1 MKDYQAM
8 AEAFKLQYEKFLT
21 GCDALEAE
29 GRWDTAALG
38 EMEGYYFN
46 DIMTVILH
54 LISAD
59 GRFSE
64 EEARFVA
71 DAFGFRYTAGELAQ
85 LYREQSDE
93 IDRFF
98 REEVPQGYRK
108 MQALSPSLAEHYRD
122 LLLQAGELAAQAS
135 DDVARDEQ
143 RLMDVLKAALG

>member
-1 MKDYQAM
+1 MKDCQSM
-8 AEAFKLQYEKFLT
+8 AEGFRLQYERFLT

-29 GRWDTAALG
+29 NLWDTQALG

-59 GRFSE
+59 GAFSDA
-64 EEARFVA
+64 EARFVA

-93 IDRFF
+93 IGRFF
-98 REEVPQGYRK
+98 RQVNK
-108 MQALSPSLAEHYRD
+108 ILIT
-122 LLLQAGELAAQAS
+122 
-135 DDVARDEQ
+135 
-143 RLMDVLKAALG
+143 